1 MTDGERMGLKLLSTG
16 IPGLDRVLG
25 GGLPEYSFNL
35 IAGPPGAGKT
45 TLVHQLTFANASA
58 ERPALYF
65 TVLGEPSLKMLR
77 YQQQMGFFDP
87 EKVGTVIR
95 FIDLSREVLAA
106 DPAVLLDSIVQHVQ
120 QTSPAIVVVDSFR
133 TVMRAYVGGDKEMQ
147 GFLHR
152 LALHLTSWQVTA
164 FLVGE
169 YADGEMSSNPVF
181 TIADGILWLT
191 QGKERNTAVRKIE
204 VMKMRGQA
212 AIPGLHTFRIGPQGL
227 HVFPRTMARLPGT
240 EELPERRR
248 VSVGVPGLDEM
259 LGGGVLTGDATL
271 VAGPSGTGKTALS
284 IQFAAEG
291 VRHGEPA
298 VLALF
303 EEHPEEFVTRAT
315 EMGFDFEA
323 MARQDQLRVLYFR
336 PLDLSADEILHEVQQ
351 AVAQIGARRLVIDS
365 LNGLE
370 LALLPSFRE
379 DFRESLYRMVGA
391 LTGGGVSL
399 LLTVEVTESF
409 DKINFSPHSVSF
421 LAHNIIFLRYA
432 EVEGRL
438 RKVITVAKMRR
449 SQHSQ
454 YLHAYEI
461 SSKGMRVTE
470 PLTGYHGV
478 LTGVPTPRRLEP
490 AEFPG
495 LTGPE
500 RAVLDRALALRE
512 ATAEQLAEATG
523 MDPPAMARALVRLV
537 ELNYLIAVEE
547 DGSVLYR
554 SIVRSLGGR

>member
-1 MTDGERMGLKLLSTG
+1 MGLKLLSTG
-16 IPGLDRVLG
+16 IPGLDKVFG

-95 FIDLSREVLAA
+95 FIDLSREVLSE
-106 DPAVLLDSIVQHVQ
+106 DPAALLESIVKHVEE
-120 QTSPAIVVVDSFR
+120 TNPAIVVVDSFR
-133 TVMRAYVGGDKEMQ
+133 TVMRAYVGGDMELQ
-147 GFLHR
+147 GFLQR
-152 LALHLTSWQVTA
+152 LALHLTSWQVTS
-164 FLVGE
+164 FLIGE
-169 YADGEMSSNPVF
+169 YSDSELHNNPVF
-181 TIADGILWLT
+181 TIADGIFWLT
-191 QGKERNTAVRKIE
+191 QCKERNSMIRKIE

-212 AIPGLHTFRIGPQGL
+212 ALPGLHTFRISSEGI
-227 HVFPRTMARLPGT
+227 HVFPRMMSRLQGT

-248 VSVGVPGLDEM
+248 VPLGVPGLDEM
-259 LGGGVLTGDATL
+259 LGGGLLTGDATL

-284 IQFAAEG
+284 IQFAGEG
-291 VRHGEPA
+291 IRHGEAA

-303 EEHPEEFVTRAT
+303 EEHPEEFLLRAA

-323 MARQDQLRVLYFR
+323 MARQQQLRVLYFR

-370 LALLPSFRE
+370 LALSPSFRE

-391 LTGGGVSL
+391 LTGGGVSV
-399 LLTVEVTESF
+399 LLTFEVMESF

-432 EVEGRL
+432 EIDGQL
-438 RKVITVAKMRR
+438 RKVLTVAKMRR
-449 SQHSQ
+449 SQHSP

-461 SSKGMRVTE
+461 SSAGLRVKE
-470 PLTGYHGV
+470 PLTGYRGI
-478 LTGVPTPRRLEP
+478 LTGVPKPRRHEP
-490 AEFPG
+490 GSLPG
-495 LTGPE
+495 MTERE
-500 RAVLDRALALRE
+500 RAVLDQVLALRE
-512 ATAEQLAEATG
+512 TTVERLAGATG
-523 MDPPAMARALVRLV
+523 IEPAALSRALARLV
-537 ELNYLIAVEE
+537 ELNYLIEVEE
-547 DGSVLYR
+547 DGSVVYR
-554 SIVRSLGGR
+554 SVVRSLGQ

>member
-1 MTDGERMGLKLLSTG
+1 MGLKLLSTG
-16 IPGLDRVLG
+16 IPGLDKVFG

-35 IAGPPGAGKT
+35 VAGPPGAGKT

-87 EKVGTVIR
+87 EKVGTVLR
-95 FIDLSREVLAA
+95 FIDLSREVLSE
-106 DPAVLLDSIVQHVQ
+106 DPAALLDSIVKHVE
-120 QTSPAIVVVDSFR
+120 QTNPAIVVVDSFR
-133 TVMRAYVGGDKEMQ
+133 TVMRAYAGGDMELQ
-147 GFLHR
+147 GFLQR
-152 LALHLTSWQVTA
+152 LALYLTSWQVTS

-169 YADGEMSSNPVF
+169 YGEGEMHNNPVF
-181 TIADGILWLT
+181 TIADGIFLLT
-191 QGKERNTAVRKIE
+191 QCKERNTAVRKIE

-212 AIPGLHTFRIGPQGL
+212 TIPGLHTFRIGRQGIE
-227 HVFPRTMARLPGT
+227 VFPRTMARLPGT

-248 VSVGVPGLDEM
+248 VPVGVPGLDEM
-259 LGGGVLTGDATL
+259 LGGGLLTGDATL

-303 EEHPEEFVTRAT
+303 EEHPEEFLTRAK

-323 MARQDQLRVLYFR
+323 MVRQQQLRVLYFR
-336 PLDLSADEILHEVQQ
+336 PLELSADEILHEVQQ

-370 LALLPSFRE
+370 LALSPSVRE

-391 LTGGGVSL
+391 LTGGGVTI

-409 DKINFSPHSVSF
+409 DKINFSPHTVSF
-421 LAHNIIFLRYA
+421 MAHNIIFLRYA
-432 EVEGRL
+432 EIDGQL
-438 RKVITVAKMRR
+438 RKVLTIAKMRR
-449 SQHSQ
+449 SQHSP

-461 SSKGMRVTE
+461 TSSGVRVTE
-470 PLTGYHGV
+470 ALTGYQGI

-490 AEFPG
+490 AGLPG
-495 LTGPE
+495 LTDRE
-500 RAVLDRALALRE
+500 RAVLDQALALRE
-512 ATAEQLAEATG
+512 ATAERLATATG
-523 MDPPAMARALVRLV
+523 MEPPALSRALARLS
-537 ELNYLIAVEE
+537 ELNYLIEVQEN
-547 DGSVLYR
+547 GSVLYR
-554 SIVRSLGGR
+554 PIVRPLGQ